1 MCGFYGVSGVIEKA
15 VTHELDGTAIAQGGN
30 LRVKRELIEHL
41 EVVLCR
47 DLVDVAFAENGQL
60 FAAVRTYEVAVVL
73 YDTEH
78 RNAHHLCHLVGFHD
92 DHAHQILRGRYDHY
106 AVYRKRL
113 ENGQWNITGSWRHI
127 DEEIVQ
133 VAPDDVGPELFY
145 GSCCLLY
152 TSDAADE

>member
-1 MCGFYGVSGVIEKA
+1 MPR
-15 VTHELDGTAIAQGGN
+15 TGTPISAAISSMW
-30 LRVKRELIEHL
+30 LSPKM
-41 EVVLCR
+41 
-47 DLVDVAFAENGQL
+47 DSF

-113 ENGQWNITGSWRHI
+113 ENGQRNITGSWRHI

-145 GSCCLLY
+145 GSCDDRSSPDDRLFL
-152 TSDAADE
+152 APEAGG

>member
-1 MCGFYGVSGVIEKA
+1 MWLSPKW
-15 VTHELDGTAIAQGGN
+15 TA
-30 LRVKRELIEHL
+30 
-41 EVVLCR
+41 
-47 DLVDVAFAENGQL
+47 

-113 ENGQWNITGSWRHI
+113 ENGQRNITGSWRHI

-133 VAPDDVGPELFY
+133 VAPDDVGPELFTVPAMTGPLQMT
-145 GSCCLLY
+145 GSSSPGSRRLMDI
-152 TSDAADE
+152 TFTPFAATAG